1 MDDLMALAESNDADY
16 GTPIPRTKQRQADG
30 KPAQKNN
37 RTKLGAVRK
46 VDTLDDYDDNVD
58 PKYIPEGFKSVEG
71 FLEDM
76 REEYKLDWD
85 FDYENREDAIE
96 DKKFAAGEQ
105 WDPVVLQLR
114 TGLPC
119 LTINNIP
126 SFTAQV
132 VGDWRQNRNAVEVVP
147 NDDGTEDIAQIRG
160 DLIRSIE
167 MHSRA
172 SRVYD
177 QAFESAV
184 QCGDGAFRI
193 AVEYAKDS
201 VFDQDIFIRPIE
213 DAQSIIWD
221 RMAIDPTGRDARHVF
236 VEDRLPR
243 KEFEKKWPDAYPWH
257 LNERFSGLL
266 RAGRWYDDNS
276 VKIIEYWRMLERNR
290 ILGLFEDGSVHILDG
305 DEIELEK
312 IISIHGHPV
321 KTRLAPVLYAQMHL
335 CTGNAILA
343 GPFEYKLNRVPII
356 RMIGRVVSIQN
367 RRVRHGMVR
376 FMKDPARLRNFWR
389 SIAAEQLGYAPKA
402 QWIATE
408 SAVTGREDQMRKAH
422 LTRDPLLIV
431 NDDAIIGQN
440 IQRIEPPAQQQA
452 LLQESQLLVQDMKDV
467 TGIQDASLGEESNE
481 TSGRAIIARQREGD
495 VGQLTYHD
503 NGNASILEG
512 GDVINQLIPQIYDG
526 TRTVRLVGPDEAIR
540 LQKINDPMDPNSPDL
555 ATGSYDVALQT
566 GPSYTTRRVEAAQAM
581 MEAVQVWPQLIQV
594 AGDVIAK
601 AQDWPGADILAD
613 RLMKTIPPQYLSPDE
628 QKKLQEEG
636 GGGPPPPSPEQIAQV
651 QQQMQALQA
660 ENQKLTLRNQALE
673 VKYDVHQKQL
683 MIDAYRAET
692 ERSKVDAETHHKAEQ
707 LGLDALTHATNLAQ
721 KDNQQQKQ
729 QNHELDMQDLT
740 QYYQEKQIVK
750 KALQQRETDAANNAA
765 KSTVDNGE

>member
-1 MDDLMALAESNDADY
+1 MALAESNESEY
-16 GTPIPRTKQRQADG
+16 GSAVPRTPKDQADG
-30 KPAQKNN
+30 TPAQKND
-37 RTKLGAVRK
+37 RTTKDATRK

-58 PKYIPEGFKSVEG
+58 PKYVPDGFKTLNG
-71 FLEDM
+71 FLKDM
-76 REEYKLDWD
+76 REEYQLDWD

-132 VGDWRQNRNAVEVVP
+132 VGDWRQNRNAVQVVP
-147 NDDGTEDIAQIRG
+147 NGDGDEDVAQIRG

-177 QAFESAV
+177 QAFESAI

-213 DAQSIIWD
+213 DAQSVIWD
-221 RMAIDPTGRDARHVF
+221 RMSIDPTGRDARHVF

-243 KEFEKKWPDAYPWH
+243 KEFEKKWPDQDPWH

-276 VKIIEYWRMLERNR
+276 VKVVEYWRMLERNR
-290 ILGLFEDGSVHILDG
+290 LLGLFEDGSVHILEG
-305 DEIELEK
+305 DELETT
-312 IISIHGHPV
+312 IQAHGPPV
-321 KTRLAPVLYAQMHL
+321 KTRMAPILYAQMHL
-335 CTGNAILA
+335 CTGNAILS
-343 GPFEYKLNRVPII
+343 GPYEYKLNRVPII
-356 RMIGRVVSIQN
+356 RLVGRVVSIQN
-367 RRVRHGMVR
+367 RKVRHGLVR

-431 NDDAIIGQN
+431 NDDAVIGQN
-440 IQRIEPPAQQQA
+440 IQRVEPPAQQMA
-452 LLQESQLLVQDMKDV
+452 LLNESNLLVQDMKDV
-467 TGIQDASLGEESNE
+467 TGIQDASLGMEGNE
-481 TSGRAIIARQREGD
+481 TSGRAILARQREGD
-495 VGQLTYHD
+495 VGQMTYHD
-503 NGNASILEG
+503 NGNAAILEG

-526 TRTVRLVGPDEAIR
+526 TRTVRLVGQDEAVR
-540 LQKINDPMDPNSPDL
+540 LQKINDPMDPKSPDL
-555 ATGSYDVALQT
+555 AVGSYDVALQT

-628 QKKLQEEG
+628 QKKLQQEG
-636 GGGPPPPSPEQIAQV
+636 GNQAQTPSPEQIQQV
-651 QQQMQALQA
+651 QQQMQALQQ
-660 ENQKLTLRNQALE
+660 ENQKLTARNQALE
-673 VKYDVHQKQL
+673 VKYDVHQKQI
-683 MIDAYRAET
+683 MIEAYRAET
-692 ERSKVDAETHHKAEQ
+692 ERKKVDAQTTHNDEKLH
-707 LGLDALTHATNLAQ
+707 LDALTHATSLVQSDQQAQ
-721 KDNQQQKQ
+721 SK
-729 QNHELDMQDLT
+729 QNHELDLQDLT
-740 QYYQEKQIVK
+740 QYYQEKQLVK
-750 KALQQRETDAANNAA
+750 KSMMDRQAA
-765 KSTVDNGE
+765 KTPATSMVQKGE